1 MGKDRRKEKDATDEA
16 LGKEKDKF
24 GKSTV
29 AMPSEN
35 WNSRASS
42 HFLPSKSCGS
52 GNSKTTSHAVA
63 VAAASPFELSPEQR
77 AMARLLRAAPRT

>member
-1 MGKDRRKEKDATDEA
+1 MGKDRRKEKDETDEA

-35 WNSRASS
+35 KNSRASS

-52 GNSKTTSHAVA
+52 GNSTLRLT
-63 VAAASPFELSPEQR
+63 LLLLLLL
-77 AMARLLRAAPRT
+77 RLLSSLPSRGQWQDC

>member
-52 GNSKTTSHAVA
+52 GNSTLRLT
-63 VAAASPFELSPEQR
+63 LLLLLLL
-77 AMARLLRAAPRT
+77 RLLSSLPSRGQWQDC